1 MTDADPMH
9 GNNEYKNLKEFYV
22 SESGHAR
29 LFTATKYGK
38 RFMLKC
44 LKKDFLYTPVYQ
56 QALSKEF
63 EIGLQLEHPNICH
76 TIELEQVDGLGTTI
90 VMEYVDGDNL
100 QALIDRQQIT
110 PSLAEKIVGQLMDA
124 LEYMHNK
131 QIIHRDLKPSNIMV
145 THNGQN
151 VKIIDF
157 GLSDSD
163 SFYVLK
169 TPAGT
174 SGYIAPE
181 QLLPGAKSEARAD
194 IYSLGCVINDIANVT
209 NSNKLKKMAALCT
222 TRDTNLRPQSIND
235 LRNHSFSSS
244 RYIIATII
252 LAIYCLIM
260 AGIIVATYYNR
271 SKQAAEEATAIQ
283 TQNGDSNKWND
294 NKIVDYQQW

>member
-1 MTDADPMH
+1 MMD
-9 GNNEYKNLKEFYV
+9 V
-22 SESGHAR
+22 I
-29 LFTATKYGK
+29 GK
-38 RFMLKC
+38 H
-44 LKKDFLYTPVYQ
+44 
-56 QALSKEF
+56 
-63 EIGLQLEHPNICH
+63 I
-76 TIELEQVDGLGTTI
+76 
-90 VMEYVDGDNL
+90 
-100 QALIDRQQIT
+100 
-110 PSLAEKIVGQLMDA
+110 
-124 LEYMHNK
+124 
-131 QIIHRDLKPSNIMV
+131 KPGS
-145 THNGQN
+145 NGQN

-222 TRDTNLRPQSIND
+222 TRDTNLRPQSINE
-235 LRNHSFSSS
+235 LRSHSFSSS

-271 SKQAAEEATAIQ
+271 SKQAAEEETGIQ